1 MKKFG
6 MNEIEE
12 GCESRVGTVEAE
24 DIYEAARLFK
34 NITDKNTDSNY
45 KIFEINDML
54 GNYLMVSN
62 TKNDLMY
69 YNALKWQLI
78 DEGKLEIEYRFHGK
92 IRGIIMTKYAI
103 DYCNPD
109 GSTFSDTELYIEEA
123 GNTAKDIRTVLKVL
137 IKDGCSQ
144 LLPFEVKDEL
154 ESYTWDYVN
163 KNKVLVD

>member
-45 KIFEINDML
+45 KIFEMNDMS
-54 GNYLMVSN
+54 GNYLMVGN

-69 YNALKWQLI
+69 YNALKWQLM
-78 DEGKLEIEYRFHGK
+78 DEGKLEIE
-92 IRGIIMTKYAI
+92 
-103 DYCNPD
+103 
-109 GSTFSDTELYIEEA
+109 
-123 GNTAKDIRTVLKVL
+123 
-137 IKDGCSQ
+137 
-144 LLPFEVKDEL
+144 
-154 ESYTWDYVN
+154 
-163 KNKVLVD
+163 